1 MSYNAKIYG
10 ELLSSVLPASIDN
23 DAEYERIDKIFN
35 ELFNKKSLSPEEER
49 LFALLADLLED
60 YGRKVVGEMSPLKP
74 RELLASLMRENN
86 LKQIEMIDIFGT
98 QSIVS
103 EVLNGKR
110 EITKSQAKALAEKFS
125 MKIEAFIWVNF

>member
-125 MKIEAFIWVNF
+125 MKIEAFI